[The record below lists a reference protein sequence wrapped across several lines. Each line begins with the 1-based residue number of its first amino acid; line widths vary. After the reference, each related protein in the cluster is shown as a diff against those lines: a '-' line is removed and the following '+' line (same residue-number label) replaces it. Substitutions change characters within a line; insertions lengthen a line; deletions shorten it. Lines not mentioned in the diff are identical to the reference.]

1 MNGAMKNKNHGAGEF
16 FSYLRA
22 SPFIDSPVLT
32 LAVDSYLPY
41 AIRNAT
47 ILKKVQISNYPKR
60 RMAFLQ
66 EIREF
71 VWEYPW
77 ILAITIPGLAYL
89 LYWIW
94 IKIHPTERNMNNR
107 GRK

>member
-1 MNGAMKNKNHGAGEF
+1 MAARFYEGIL
-16 FSYLRA
+16 LRIRVTQGFCSSA
-22 SPFIDSPVLT
+22 SPRLPSAFSF
-32 LAVDSYLPY
+32 YLPY

-47 ILKKVQISNYPKR
+47 ILKKVQTSNYPKR
-60 RMAFLQ
+60 RMVFLQ

-71 VWEYPW
+71 VWEHPW

-94 IKIHPTERNMNNR
+94 TKVHPT
-107 GRK
+107 

>member
-1 MNGAMKNKNHGAGEF
+1 VTQGVS
-16 FSYLRA
+16 FSA
-22 SPFIDSPVLT
+22 SPPLT
-32 LAVDSYLPY
+32 SAFSFYLPY

-47 ILKKVQISNYPKR
+47 ILKKVETSHYLKGK
-60 RMAFLQ
+60 MVFLQ
-66 EIREF
+66 TIREF
-71 VWEYPW
+71 VWEHPW

-94 IKIHPTERNMNNR
+94 TKVHPTEKDMNK

>member
-1 MNGAMKNKNHGAGEF
+1 MLPPF
-16 FSYLRA
+16 LSTA
-22 SPFIDSPVLT
+22 SPLLT
-32 LAVDSYLPY
+32 SAVDSYLPY

-47 ILKKVQISNYPKR
+47 ILKEVQTSNYPKGK
-60 RMAFLQ
+60 MVFLQ

-71 VWEYPW
+71 VWEHPW
-77 ILAITIPGLAYL
+77 ILAITIPALAYV

-94 IKIHPTERNMNNR
+94 IKVHPTERKINR